1 MYIYIISSILGS
13 SVVFDPNPKLYPPI
27 YPMIYQFYLH
37 KMANP
42 SIFLVDSSISRQ
54 TPSPK
59 VYPILPFYVVSLPIF
74 GG

>member
-1 MYIYIISSILGS
+1 MYIISSILGS
-13 SVVFDPNPKLYPPI
+13 SVVFDPNAKLYPPKKSHDI
-27 YPMIYQFYLH
+27 PVLSPY
-37 KMANP
+37 P